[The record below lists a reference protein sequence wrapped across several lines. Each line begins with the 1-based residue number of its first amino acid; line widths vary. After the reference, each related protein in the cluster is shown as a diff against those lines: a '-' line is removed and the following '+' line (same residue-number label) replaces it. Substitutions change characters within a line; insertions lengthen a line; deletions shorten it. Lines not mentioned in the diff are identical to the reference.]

1 MPGNHSL
8 ARAQGGSKFLIWR
21 PLHGIEGNQSASVE
35 RGQAVRRAGRGLV
48 GVWLLV
54 CIRKDRKTQVKSGS
68 HKVRECTKP
77 DHAGPPKPTAL
88 HTMWSF
94 KLND

>member
-8 ARAQGGSKFLIWR
+8 ARAQGGNKFLIRR
-21 PLHGIEGNQSASVE
+21 PLHGTEGNQSASME
-35 RGQAVRRAGRGLV
+35 RGQAVSRAGRGFV
-48 GVWLLV
+48 EVRLLV
-54 CIRKDRKTQVKSGS
+54 CIRKDRKTQVESGS
-68 HKVRECTKP
+68 YKVRECTEP
-77 DHAGPPKPTAL
+77 DHAGPLKPTTL